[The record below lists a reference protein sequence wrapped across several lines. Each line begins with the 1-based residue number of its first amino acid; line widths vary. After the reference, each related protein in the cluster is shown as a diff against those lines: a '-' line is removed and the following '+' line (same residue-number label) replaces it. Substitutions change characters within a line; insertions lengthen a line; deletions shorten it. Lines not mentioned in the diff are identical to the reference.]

1 MRANAPRESAA
12 VDTRDEALAIVAHEL
27 RHPLAA
33 IASWTEL
40 LKQRDLTDA
49 QRRRALEI
57 IARSAAAQRR
67 ILDDLYDHACIVHG
81 QLRLQRA
88 RVNVAELATTT
99 AEAMSPVAAERHVD
113 VAWWASRPAPV
124 HGDADRLTQVFAN
137 LIANAI
143 RHSPGGSRIAVEV
156 ERLDGHVLVR
166 VRDSGVGI
174 APHLL
179 PHLFEPF
186 RRGEQATS
194 RGLGLGLAISR
205 DIVERHQGTI
215 LAESA
220 GQGLGATFTVRLPC
234 LGESS
239 ESQENWDGA
248 CPSQFAI

>member
-1 MRANAPRESAA
+1 MRASASRETLA
-12 VDTRDEALAIVAHEL
+12 VDPRDEALALVAHEL

-40 LKQRDLTDA
+40 LKRRELTDA

-57 IARSAAAQRR
+57 IARAAAAQRR
-67 ILDDLYDHACIVHG
+67 ILDDLFDHACVVHR
-81 QLRLQRA
+81 QLRLKRA
-88 RVNVAELATTT
+88 TVNVAGLAAAT
-99 AEAMSPVAAERHVD
+99 AEAMSSVAAERRVD
-113 VAWWASRPAPV
+113 VGWTASPPAPV
-124 HGDADRLTQVFAN
+124 HGDADRLTQVFSN

-143 RHSPGGSRIAVEV
+143 RHSPSGSRIAVEV

-179 PHLFEPF
+179 PHVFEPF
-186 RRGEQATS
+186 RRGDHTMS

-205 DIVERHQGTI
+205 DIIERHEGTL

-220 GQGLGATFTVRLPC
+220 GEGLGATFTVRLPC
-234 LGESS
+234 LS

-248 CPSQFAI
+248 RRSQFAI